1 VLEPGRQVGN
11 YRIEQLVGRG
21 GQGFVYRAVHVQ
33 LGSMHAVKLLLL
45 ERGPLRERLLD
56 EGRIQAR
63 LRHPNLVPV
72 TDVIEVDGALALVA
86 EFVAGVPLDA
96 WVAAEKPTLDMR
108 LEVFRGVCAAVGAAH
123 GARVVHRDLK
133 PGNVLVEVVDGRAIA
148 RVTDFGV
155 AKLLDPVPGQSVTLP
170 GLPVGTPGYMAP
182 EQLRDASS
190 VDARADIFAL
200 GCLLYELACGA
211 RPFPD
216 TNLAIYAAALTTGA
230 FIPPDAC
237 IVGLPPEVGVTV
249 TACLRVDPA
258 ARPADIAELLE
269 LLDGAPRELPGPGL
283 RPTPTHVLG
292 VASRTFDGASLP
304 PATVPG
310 SVAPATPIPRVT
322 FPPSLRPR
330 RRTMR
335 WVILAGVIIATAAS
349 TALAITALGWV
360 TRDYVASAPAAL
372 PEATLPGAGLP
383 AATGAGEPTA
393 SVSVASP
400 PLTLPAA
407 TATPPTAAPRA
418 TAAATS
424 VAAPAPSSPEAPE
437 APGPR
442 PGKVVSSG
450 VGEIVLLEKGEQRY
464 APGAVPVGTY
474 TALARFPGVED
485 LVNTGLV
492 SIHAGQTT
500 RFKCD
505 ALQQRCV
512 REESQ

>member
-1 VLEPGRQVGN
+1 MLEPGRQVGN

-33 LGSMHAVKLLLL
+33 LGTMHAVKLLLL

-96 WVAAEKPTLDMR
+96 WVAAEKPTLDVR

-133 PGNVLVEVVDGRAIA
+133 PGNVLVEVVDGRPIA

-216 TNLAIYAAALTTGA
+216 TNLAVYAAALTTGV

-249 TACLRVDPA
+249 AACLRVDPA
-258 ARPADIAELLE
+258 ARPADIAEVLA
-269 LLDGAPRELPGPGL
+269 LLDGAPPREV
-283 RPTPTHVLG
+283 PTPTHVAPMG
-292 VASRTFDGASLP
+292 PPSSPTYAAASLP
-304 PATVPG
+304 PAPVSG
-310 SVAPATPIPRVT
+310 SAALATPTTRVT

-335 WVILAGVIIATAAS
+335 WIILAGVIVATAAS
-349 TALAITALGWV
+349 TALAVTALGWV
-360 TRDYVASAPAAL
+360 ARDYVVAAPAAL
-372 PEATLPGAGLP
+372 PEATLPGAVLP
-383 AATGAGEPTA
+383 GEPDAGGPTA
-393 SVSVASP
+393 SVSIASP
-400 PLTLPAA
+400 PPALPPAA
-407 TATPPTAAPRA
+407 ATPPVTAPSA
-418 TAAATS
+418 TAAATAAPT
-424 VAAPAPSSPEAPE
+424 VAPAPSTPEPPAP
-437 APGPR
+437 R
-442 PGKVVSSG
+442 TGKVVSSG
-450 VGEIVLLEKGEQRY
+450 EGEIVSLEKDGQQY
-464 APGAVPVGTY
+464 GPDAVPVGTY
-474 TALARFPGVED
+474 TVFASFPGVEA
-485 LVNTGLV
+485 LVKTGLV
-492 SIHAGQTT
+492 SIRAGQTT

-505 ALQQRCV
+505 AQQQRCV
-512 REESQ
+512 REESP